1 MDIFTQLKTIIGFF
15 RGTPGV
21 TMKQAAKA
29 LLAILAIGVDQ
40 LPDTP
45 TPVPTPAPGPLAIT
59 DPESAI
65 QTFERLVQQHEAAHN
80 QHAGVAERTQ
90 AVFSLPWATLLPIL
104 LSLFQKWISGG
115 K

>member
-15 RGTPGV
+15 RGTGGV
-21 TMKQAAKA
+21 TMKAAAKA

-45 TPVPTPAPGPLAIT
+45 APVPTPAPGPLAIT

-65 QTFERLVQQHEAAHN
+65 QTFEKIVAQHEAAHN
-80 QHAGVAERTQ
+80 QQ
-90 AVFSLPWATLLPIL
+90 AVFALPWASLLPIL
-104 LSLFQKWISGG
+104 LTLLQKWISGG